1 MAFDIYSTR
10 AQLAAL
16 EQLPREYSFLFDT
29 FVQDGGTVED
39 DKAIFDVRKGGRP
52 MAPFV
57 HTDTGA
63 VNMER
68 EGYNTMEIGFCEIA
82 PQRVID
88 KTDLMKRAFGED
100 VLGAMTP
107 EQRAKKMLV
116 KDMMDMRA
124 AIQRRLEWMA
134 RQIILTGR
142 LDIFRYTNE
151 GRDAQT
157 TLVADFNFTNNLTT
171 TAWDQ
176 TGHDIEADFN
186 QMFDMVYDGG
196 GYVDTIV
203 MDPASAAVLLRD
215 DAFMKQYD
223 RKNVNMGEINTR
235 YNGAGIRYIGTNSLG
250 VDMFS
255 ISGNFIDDDGTAK
268 PILPRGTVIA
278 GAKNMLKCI
287 YGPVTQVEGYGEA
300 ATFKTYIKKQVPK
313 RIGDPNTNVIANRII
328 SRPMMMPVNVDGWA
342 KANVLTAI

>member
-1 MAFDIYSTR
+1 MAIDIYSTR

-16 EQLPREYSFLFDT
+16 ELLPREYSFLFDT
-29 FVQDGGTVED
+29 FVTDGGTVED

-68 EGYNTMEIGFCEIA
+68 EGYNTKEISFCEIA
-82 PQRVID
+82 PQRTID
-88 KTDLMKRAFGED
+88 KHDLMKRAFGED

-107 EQRAKKMLV
+107 EQRARKMLAQ
-116 KDMMDMRA
+116 DMVDMRK

-134 RQIILTGR
+134 RQIILTGK
-142 LDIFRYTNE
+142 LDIFRYTHE
-151 GRDAQT
+151 GRDRET
-157 TLVADFNFTNNLTT
+157 TLVADFDFQNNLTT

-176 TGHDIEADFN
+176 TGHDIEGDFN

-196 GYVDTIV
+196 GYVDIIL
-203 MDPASAAVLLRD
+203 MDPASAAVMLQD
-215 DAFMKQYD
+215 DVFMKQYD
-223 RKNVNMGEINTR
+223 RKNVEMGEINTKYR
-235 YNGAGIRYIGTNSLG
+235 GSGIRYLGTNSLG
-250 VDMFS
+250 VEMYS
-255 ISGNFIDDDGTAK
+255 MAGNFLDDDGVTK
-268 PILPRGTVIA
+268 PVLPRGTVIA
-278 GAKNMLKCI
+278 GSKGMLKCI

-328 SRPMMMPVNVDGWA
+328 SRPMMMPMNADGWA
-342 KANVLTAI
+342 LATVL